1 MNIYRILQRCLN
13 NNKNLEIK
21 IFNKYQTYSFY
32 MINSLG
38 KYYLFFNEDLIDV
51 LTFCSYILAFEI
63 LISTDTFL
71 YSDCFLDYGM
81 DFSISTKSNALIS
94 TDNSSLGIKANDL
107 ELTIKN
113 CYRNFCQF
121 NNILTFP
128 KKAKIEDIKQ
138 HIYKILTN
146 FKMEKPI
153 LLSDYNFFHLLANKI
168 TDNFSISRNNLIE
181 LFANTMLNNQDLVIL
196 FNLKNVDYNAKFSF
210 TSANN
215 LQVEIMVQNVNHTYI
230 GLMAFAILYAL
241 SVIYDED
248 YEDTFSFQKVSSS
261 IKRTNRQVFLNA
273 CLLNE
278 LINQNKENSAELL
291 QTVHNYYQKTGIER
305 TNLLFLFMDV
315 EKEIKGDSEFQD
327 YTQNKAT
334 MQNWIKKNANTL
346 LGKDNVHYENSSKAE
361 FEQNKSFKSISEKEK
376 KLTRKPKLIYW
387 PTANNNFD
395 DN

>member
-1 MNIYRILQRCLN
+1 MNIYRILQHCLN

-63 LISTDTFL
+63 LISTDTSL

-81 DFSISTKSNALIS
+81 DFSISTKSNDLIS
-94 TDNSSLGIKANDL
+94 TDSSSLGIKANGL
-107 ELTIKN
+107 EFTIKN
-113 CYRNFCQF
+113 YYQNFCQF

-168 TDNFSISRNNLIE
+168 TDNFSSSRNNLID

-196 FNLKNVDYNAKFSF
+196 FNLKNIDYNAKFSF

-248 YEDTFSFQKVSSS
+248 YEDIFSFQKVSSP
-261 IKRTNRQVFLNA
+261 IKRTNRQIFLNA

-291 QTVHNYYQKTGIER
+291 QTVHNYYHKTGIER

-346 LGKDNVHYENSSKAE
+346 LGKDNDHYENSSKSE
-361 FEQNKSFKSISEKEK
+361 FDQNISSKNISEKEK

-395 DN
+395 NN

>member
-63 LISTDTFL
+63 LISTDTSL

-94 TDNSSLGIKANDL
+94 TDSSSLGIKANDL

-248 YEDTFSFQKVSSS
+248 YEDIFSFQKVSSP
-261 IKRTNRQVFLNA
+261 IKRTNRQIFLNA

-361 FEQNKSFKSISEKEK
+361 FEQNKSSKNISEKEK

-395 DN
+395 NN

>member
-63 LISTDTFL
+63 LISTDTSL

-94 TDNSSLGIKANDL
+94 TDSSSLGIKANDL

-153 LLSDYNFFHLLANKI
+153 ILSDYNFFHLLANKI
-168 TDNFSISRNNLIE
+168 TDNFSISRNNLID

-215 LQVEIMVQNVNHTYI
+215 LQVEIMVQNVNHNYI

-334 MQNWIKKNANTL
+334 MQNWIKKNADTL

-361 FEQNKSFKSISEKEK
+361 FEQNKSSKNISEKEK

-395 DN
+395 NN

>member
-63 LISTDTFL
+63 LISTDTSL

-94 TDNSSLGIKANDL
+94 TDSSSLGIKANDL

-261 IKRTNRQVFLNA
+261 IKRTNRQVSLNV

-361 FEQNKSFKSISEKEK
+361 FEQNKSSKNISEKEK

-395 DN
+395 NN

>member
-94 TDNSSLGIKANDL
+94 TDSSSLGIKANDL

-327 YTQNKAT
+327 YTQNKTT

-361 FEQNKSFKSISEKEK
+361 FEQNKSSKNISEKEK

-395 DN
+395 NN

>member
-63 LISTDTFL
+63 LISTDTSL

-94 TDNSSLGIKANDL
+94 TDSSSLGIKANDL

-168 TDNFSISRNNLIE
+168 TDNFSISRNNLID

-196 FNLKNVDYNAKFSF
+196 FNLKNIDYNAKFSF

-261 IKRTNRQVFLNA
+261 IKRTNRQVFLNV

-334 MQNWIKKNANTL
+334 MQNWIKKNADTL

-361 FEQNKSFKSISEKEK
+361 FEQNKSSKNISEKEK

-395 DN
+395 NN

>member
-94 TDNSSLGIKANDL
+94 TDSSSLGIKANDL

-261 IKRTNRQVFLNA
+261 IKRTNRQVFLNV

-361 FEQNKSFKSISEKEK
+361 FEQNKSSKNISEKEK

-395 DN
+395 NN

>member
-1 MNIYRILQRCLN
+1 
-13 NNKNLEIK
+13 
-21 IFNKYQTYSFY
+21 

-63 LISTDTFL
+63 LISTDTSL

-94 TDNSSLGIKANDL
+94 TDSSSLGIKANDL

-146 FKMEKPI
+146 FKIEKPI

-168 TDNFSISRNNLIE
+168 TDNFSISRNNLID

-196 FNLKNVDYNAKFSF
+196 FNLKNIDYNAKFSF

-334 MQNWIKKNANTL
+334 MQNWIKKNADTL

-361 FEQNKSFKSISEKEK
+361 FEQNKSSKNISEKEK

>member
-63 LISTDTFL
+63 LISTDTSL

-94 TDNSSLGIKANDL
+94 TDSSSLGIKANDL

-168 TDNFSISRNNLIE
+168 TDNFSISRNNLID

-196 FNLKNVDYNAKFSF
+196 FNLKNIDYNAKFSF

-291 QTVHNYYQKTGIER
+291 QTVHNYYQKTGIKR

-361 FEQNKSFKSISEKEK
+361 FEQNKSSKNISEKEK

-395 DN
+395 NN

>member
-94 TDNSSLGIKANDL
+94 TDSSSLGIKANDL

-138 HIYKILTN
+138 HIY
-146 FKMEKPI
+146 
-153 LLSDYNFFHLLANKI
+153 
-168 TDNFSISRNNLIE
+168 
-181 LFANTMLNNQDLVIL
+181 
-196 FNLKNVDYNAKFSF
+196 
-210 TSANN
+210 
-215 LQVEIMVQNVNHTYI
+215 
-230 GLMAFAILYAL
+230 
-241 SVIYDED
+241 
-248 YEDTFSFQKVSSS
+248 
-261 IKRTNRQVFLNA
+261 
-273 CLLNE
+273 
-278 LINQNKENSAELL
+278 
-291 QTVHNYYQKTGIER
+291 
-305 TNLLFLFMDV
+305 
-315 EKEIKGDSEFQD
+315 
-327 YTQNKAT
+327 
-334 MQNWIKKNANTL
+334 
-346 LGKDNVHYENSSKAE
+346 
-361 FEQNKSFKSISEKEK
+361 
-376 KLTRKPKLIYW
+376 
-387 PTANNNFD
+387 
-395 DN
+395 

>member
-94 TDNSSLGIKANDL
+94 TDSSSLGIKANDL

-215 LQVEIMVQNVNHTYI
+215 LQVEIMVQNVNHNYI

-261 IKRTNRQVFLNA
+261 IKRTNRQVFLNV

-361 FEQNKSFKSISEKEK
+361 FEQNKSSKNISEKEK

-395 DN
+395 NN

>member
-94 TDNSSLGIKANDL
+94 TDSSSLGIKANDL

-361 FEQNKSFKSISEKEK
+361 FEQNKSSKNISEKEK

-395 DN
+395 NN

>member
-63 LISTDTFL
+63 LISTDTSL

-94 TDNSSLGIKANDL
+94 TDSSSLGIKANDL

-168 TDNFSISRNNLIE
+168 TDNFSISRNNLID

-196 FNLKNVDYNAKFSF
+196 FNLKNIDYNAKFSF

-215 LQVEIMVQNVNHTYI
+215 LQVEIMVQNVNHNYI

-334 MQNWIKKNANTL
+334 MQNWIKKNADTL

-361 FEQNKSFKSISEKEK
+361 FEQNKSSKNISEKEK

-395 DN
+395 NN

>member
-1 MNIYRILQRCLN
+1 MNIYRILQHCLN

-63 LISTDTFL
+63 LISTDTSL

-81 DFSISTKSNALIS
+81 DFSVSNKLNDLIS
-94 TDNSSLGIKANDL
+94 TDSSSLGIKANGL

-113 CYRNFCQF
+113 YYQNFCQF

-168 TDNFSISRNNLIE
+168 TDNFSSSRNNLID

-196 FNLKNVDYNAKFSF
+196 FNLKNIDYNAKFSF

-248 YEDTFSFQKVSSS
+248 YEDIFSFQKVSSP
-261 IKRTNRQVFLNA
+261 IKRTNRQIFLNA

-291 QTVHNYYQKTGIER
+291 QTVHNYYHKTGIER

-346 LGKDNVHYENSSKAE
+346 LGKDNVHYENSSKSE
-361 FEQNKSFKSISEKEK
+361 FEQNISSKNISEKEK

-395 DN
+395 NN

>member
-63 LISTDTFL
+63 LISTDTSL

-94 TDNSSLGIKANDL
+94 TDSSSLGIKANDL

-168 TDNFSISRNNLIE
+168 TDNFSISRNNLID

-215 LQVEIMVQNVNHTYI
+215 LQVEIMVQNVNHNYI

-361 FEQNKSFKSISEKEK
+361 FEQNKSSKNISEKEK

-395 DN
+395 NN

>member
-63 LISTDTFL
+63 LISTDTSL

-94 TDNSSLGIKANDL
+94 TDSSSLGIKANDL

-168 TDNFSISRNNLIE
+168 TDNFSISRNNLID

-215 LQVEIMVQNVNHTYI
+215 LQVEIMVQNVNHNYI

-334 MQNWIKKNANTL
+334 MQNWIKKNADTL

-361 FEQNKSFKSISEKEK
+361 FEQNKSSKNISEKEK

-395 DN
+395 NN